1 MKILF
6 SVVLIILL
14 TSCSTHTPITQTH
27 QNLSEIGAKSGD
39 PIYIRIFKKEHI
51 LELWVKVGKKYK
63 LFNSYKVLRES
74 GRMGPKLKE
83 GDKQNP
89 EGVYKVSKASLK
101 PDSKYHLAIN
111 IGYPNIYD
119 RHLGRTGSAIMI
131 HGSNKSIGCFAMGDS
146 GIEKIYKVIED
157 SLNGGQRS
165 IDIAIFPFIMNDE
178 NMKKY
183 DKFASLHAFWKQ
195 MQNIYYIFEIERV
208 PPKVIVLENS
218 YLVES
223 SKED

>member
-1 MKILF
+1 MKIIITAF
-6 SVVLIILL
+6 LIIFL
-14 TSCSTHTPITQTH
+14 TSCSTHTPPKPTH
-27 QNLSEIGAKSGD
+27 TNLSEIGAKRGD

-63 LFNSYKVLRES
+63 LFNAYKVLRES
-74 GRMGPKLKE
+74 GRMGPKKRE

-89 EGVYKVSKASLK
+89 EGVYKVSKSSLN
-101 PDSKYHLAIN
+101 PNSKYHLAVN

-146 GIEKIYKVIED
+146 GIEDIYKIIED
-157 SLNGGQRS
+157 ALNGGQDS

-178 NMKKY
+178 NMQKY
-183 DKFASLHAFWKQ
+183 DKFASLHSFWKQ
-195 MQNIYYIFEIERV
+195 MQNIYYIFELERV

-223 SKED
+223 LKSD